1 MPEFLLTKRKN
12 NNNYS
17 FNYPTPSLLR
27 PVLSVVFD
35 YYFTLQYIIYS
46 IPSYVNAVFI
56 FSGEEVVQ
64 RPLYILPVHACEQQM
79 RPRVLCMW
87 RTHGLNHC
95 FHFIFFSFF
104 FTINQTTKTRK
115 HSTHNLM
122 YQLPSLCKDRSDNSI
137 NFLSRALSLS
147 VSNLSDSKR
156 THTP

>member
-1 MPEFLLTKRKN
+1 MFNICCDDFLVRIDHNRMPEFLLTKRKN

-95 FHFIFFSFF
+95 FHFIFLSFF
-104 FTINQTTKTRK
+104 FSPSIKQRKQENTQHTT
-115 HSTHNLM
+115 
-122 YQLPSLCKDRSDNSI
+122 LCISYRRS
-137 NFLSRALSLS
+137 
-147 VSNLSDSKR
+147 VR
-156 THTP
+156 TGQIIA